1 MRQPLDS
8 QGSPEDYVAGL
19 RHKRPANSYTE
30 PDTVVLSVSKPD
42 VPTSTPKRVDTG
54 ISGPVRCLT
63 YAATLTVGVVIG
75 AVLIATHDPPA
86 PQPAGQANTQPKQP
100 SVEPTKP
107 TPPKVSP
114 TKTVVALPPECEE
127 ALRGIQQYLDSAAN
141 VASVNDKQIDIMSEA
156 NRAIITKDWEKL
168 RELTVRQMTLESTL
182 ANDNA
187 KVLPAYRDL
196 TESLNACRSH
206 AKPK

>member
-1 MRQPLDS
+1 MKRPLENP
-8 QGSPEDYVAGL
+8 GSPEDYVAGL

-30 PDTVVLSVSKPD
+30 SGTVVLSASKPD

-63 YAATLTVGVVIG
+63 YAATLAVGVAIG
-75 AVLIATHDPPA
+75 TVLIATHDPPA

-100 SVEPTKP
+100 SVAPTKP

-127 ALRGIQQYLDSAAN
+127 ALKGVQQYLDSAAN
-141 VASVNDKQIDIMSEA
+141 VASVNDQQLDIMSEA
-156 NRAIITKDWEKL
+156 HQAIILKDWRKL
-168 RELTVRQMTLESTL
+168 RELTVRQRTLESSL

-196 TESLNACRSH
+196 TESLDACRSH
-206 AKPK
+206 AKPR